1 MHTRKKV
8 DPRTIG
14 IFVIGA
20 VVLIVGGLVFF
31 GPGGL
36 FTETSHYVIYFESSV
51 KGLNVG
57 SPVRFRGVRIGQ
69 VREISIRVR
78 PSDLEFHIPVVIELD
93 PKKIT
98 AEGSGQGLFE
108 TLKTSVQAE
117 DPILPLIAEGL
128 RAQLQ
133 LDSLV
138 TGQLF
143 INLDMVPA
151 SPVSRVDLPSD
162 YPQIPAISSSLA
174 ELTKTFEDLPW
185 QQLVDKLMQS
195 ADGVQRLFNS
205 SHLHNAVEQFDNT
218 TALLNELLSQM
229 NTSIPA
235 LMGNAEETLTKSQK
249 TLTGIDGNI
258 EAAFQDIQLTLESA
272 RLSVAAME
280 QRITPMTETFDRG
293 MEAFTQASDRVTATM
308 GQLESLTTEDSPLL
322 QQFSITMQ
330 ELNRTLR
337 SLRTLVDEI
346 ERNPQILLRG
356 RTLED

>member
-20 VVLIVGGLVFF
+20 IILIVTGLIFF

-36 FTETSHYVIYFESSV
+36 FTETKRYVIYFESSV

-69 VREISIRVR
+69 VKDISIRVR

-93 PKKIT
+93 PKKIRS
-98 AEGSGQGLFE
+98 EGSDLGLFD
-108 TLKTSVQAE
+108 TLRTSVQAE
-117 DPILPLIAEGL
+117 DPIIPLIAEGL

-138 TGQLF
+138 TGLLF
-143 INLDMVPA
+143 VNLDMIPS
-151 SPVSRVDLPSD
+151 SPIFRVDLPSD

-174 ELTKTFEDLPW
+174 ELTKTFEELPW
-185 QQLVDKLMQS
+185 QQLVDKLLQS

-205 SHLHNAVEQFDNT
+205 PQLHNAVEQLET
-218 TALLNELLSQM
+218 TTSLLNKLLLEM

-235 LMGNAEETLTKSQK
+235 LMGRAEASLNRSQTTLTAIDVNIDAAFKDIQQ
-249 TLTGIDGNI
+249 TL
-258 EAAFQDIQLTLESA
+258 EAARLTLA
-272 RLSVAAME
+272 TIE
-280 QRITPMTETFDRG
+280 QRVDPLATAFDRG
-293 MEAFTQASDRVTATM
+293 MDAFTEASDKVTAAM
-308 GQLESLTTEDSPLL
+308 GQVESLTADDSLLL

-330 ELNRTLR
+330 ELNHTLR
-337 SLRTLVDEI
+337 SLRTLTDEI
-346 ERNPQILLRG
+346 ERDPQIILRG
-356 RTLED
+356 RATEK

>member
-1 MHTRKKV
+1 MNTRKKF

-20 VVLIVGGLVFF
+20 ILLIVVGLTFF

-36 FTETSHYVIYFESSV
+36 FTETRRYVIYFESSV

-69 VREISIRVR
+69 VKEISIRVR

-93 PKKIT
+93 PKKIR
-98 AEGSGQGLFE
+98 AEGSEQGLFD

-151 SPVSRVDLPSD
+151 SPVSQVDLPGD

-174 ELTKTFEDLPW
+174 ELTKTFEELPW

-205 SHLHNAVEQFDNT
+205 THLHSAVEQLDTT
-218 TALLNELLSQM
+218 TALLNELLTKLNQ
-229 NTSIPA
+229 NIPP
-235 LMGNAEETLTKSQK
+235 LLTKAEATLDTSHR
-249 TLTGIDGNI
+249 TLTGIDATLA
-258 EAAFQDIQLTLESA
+258 EAFKEIDDTLKSA
-272 RLSVAAME
+272 RRTLDIIE
-280 QRITPMTETFDRG
+280 QRVDPLAQSFDRG
-293 MEAFTQASDRVTATM
+293 MDAFTEASNKVTVAM
-308 GQLESLTTEDSPLL
+308 NQIESLAADDSFLL
-322 QQFSITMQ
+322 HQFSITMQ

-337 SLRTLVDEI
+337 SLRNLTNEI
-346 ERNPQILLRG
+346 ERDPQILLRG
-356 RTLED
+356 RAAED

>member
-20 VVLIVGGLVFF
+20 IVLILGGLIFF

-36 FTETSHYVIYFESSV
+36 FTETKRYVIYFEGSV

-69 VREISIRVR
+69 VKEISISVR
-78 PSDLEFHIPVVIELD
+78 PSDLQFHIPVVIELD
-93 PKKIT
+93 PKKIR
-98 AEGSGQGLFE
+98 AQGSEQGLFE

-117 DPILPLIAEGL
+117 DPILPLITEGL

-143 INLDMVPA
+143 VNLDMVPA
-151 SPVSRVDLPSD
+151 SPASRVDLPSE
-162 YPQIPAISSSLA
+162 YPQIPAISSGLA
-174 ELTKTFEDLPW
+174 ELAKTFEELPL
-185 QQLVDKLMQS
+185 QQLVDQLMKS
-195 ADGVQRLFNS
+195 ADGVQKLFNS
-205 SHLHNAVEQFDNT
+205 SHLHHAVEQFDT
-218 TALLNELLSQM
+218 TTTLLNELLVKI
-229 NTSIPA
+229 NTSMPS
-235 LMGNAEETLTKSQK
+235 LMVNAEATLSRSQR
-249 TLTGIDGNI
+249 TLAGIDSNI

-272 RLSVAAME
+272 RLSLATIE
-280 QRITPMTETFDRG
+280 QRVDPMAETFDRG
-293 MEAFTQASDRVTATM
+293 MDAFTKASDRVTSSM
-308 GQLESLTTEDSPLL
+308 VQIESLTAEDSPLL
-322 QQFSITMQ
+322 QQFSITME
-330 ELNRTLR
+330 ELNHTLR
-337 SLRTLVDEI
+337 SLRTLADEI

-356 RTLED
+356 RTAEN

>member
-1 MHTRKKV
+1 MNTRKKV

-20 VVLIVGGLVFF
+20 IILIVAGLIFF

-36 FTETSHYVIYFESSV
+36 FTETKRYVIYFESSV

-69 VREISIRVR
+69 VKEISIRVR
-78 PSDLEFHIPVVIELD
+78 PNDPEFHIPVVIEID

-98 AEGSGQGLFE
+98 AEGSERGLFD
-108 TLKTSVQAE
+108 TLKSSVQAE

-143 INLDMVPA
+143 VNLDMVPA

-174 ELTKTFEDLPW
+174 ELTKTFEELPW

-205 SHLHNAVEQFDNT
+205 SHLHNAVAQLDTT
-218 TALLNELLSQM
+218 TALLNNLLTEM
-229 NTSIPA
+229 NTSIPTLLNSAETA
-235 LMGNAEETLTKSQK
+235 LNQSQA
-249 TLTGIDGNI
+249 TLTGIDTSI
-258 EAAFQDIQLTLESA
+258 EVAFNDIQLTLESA
-272 RLSVAAME
+272 RLALASIE
-280 QRITPMTETFDRG
+280 QRMQPLIATIDQG
-293 MEAFTQASDRVTATM
+293 MDAFTEASVKVTATM
-308 GQLESLTTEDSPLL
+308 GQVESLIADDSPLL
-322 QQFSITMQ
+322 QQFSVTMQ

-337 SLRTLVDEI
+337 SLRTLADEI
-346 ERNPQILLRG
+346 ERDPQILLRG
-356 RTLED
+356 RTVEE

>member
-1 MHTRKKV
+1 MHRRKKI

-31 GPGGL
+31 GPGGF
-36 FTETSHYVIYFESSV
+36 FTETSRYVIYFESSV

-78 PSDLEFHIPVVIELD
+78 PADLEFYIPVVIELD
-93 PKKIT
+93 PKKIR
-98 AEGSGQGLFE
+98 AEGSELGLFE

-143 INLDMVPA
+143 VNLDMVPESPA
-151 SPVSRVDLPSD
+151 SKVDLPSD

-205 SHLHNAVEQFDNT
+205 SHLHNAVEQFDTT
-218 TALLNELLSQM
+218 TALLNELLVEM
-229 NTSIPA
+229 NAGIPA
-235 LMGNAEETLTKSQK
+235 LMVNVEETLNRSQK
-249 TLTGIDGNI
+249 TLTGIDDNI
-258 EAAFQDIQLTLESA
+258 DTAFKNIQQSLASA
-272 RLSVAAME
+272 RLTLAAIE
-280 QRITPMTETFDRG
+280 QRVDPLAESFDRG
-293 MEAFTQASDRVTATM
+293 MVAFTEASDKVTATM
-308 GQLESLTTEDSPLL
+308 NQVDSLTAENSPLL

-356 RTLED
+356 RTAEK

>member
-1 MHTRKKV
+1 MKTRKKV

-20 VVLIVGGLVFF
+20 IILIVVGLVFF
-31 GPGGL
+31 GPGGF
-36 FTETSHYVIYFESSV
+36 FTETKRYVIYFESSV

-69 VREISIRVR
+69 VKEISISVR
-78 PSDLEFHIPVVIELD
+78 PSILEFHIPVVIEID
-93 PKKIT
+93 PKKIR
-98 AEGSGQGLFE
+98 AEGSEQGLFD

-143 INLDMVPA
+143 VNLDMAPA
-151 SPVSRVDLPSD
+151 SPVSRVDLPSA

-174 ELTKTFEDLPW
+174 ELTKTFEELPW
-185 QQLVDKLMQS
+185 QELVDKLMQS

-205 SHLHNAVEQFDNT
+205 SHLHNAVEQFDTT
-218 TALLNELLSQM
+218 TALLNKLLTEM

-235 LMGNAEETLTKSQK
+235 LLGNAVTTLNKSQTTLTS
-249 TLTGIDGNI
+249 IDTSLEEVSN
-258 EAAFQDIQLTLESA
+258 DIQQTLESA
-272 RLSVAAME
+272 RLTIAAIE
-280 QRITPMTETFDRG
+280 QQLNPLMATINRSMD
-293 MEAFTQASDRVTATM
+293 AFTEASDKVTATM
-308 GQLESLTTEDSPLL
+308 GQVESLTADDSPLL

-330 ELNRTLR
+330 ELNRTLL
-337 SLRTLVDEI
+337 SLRTLADEI

-356 RTLED
+356 RAAEE